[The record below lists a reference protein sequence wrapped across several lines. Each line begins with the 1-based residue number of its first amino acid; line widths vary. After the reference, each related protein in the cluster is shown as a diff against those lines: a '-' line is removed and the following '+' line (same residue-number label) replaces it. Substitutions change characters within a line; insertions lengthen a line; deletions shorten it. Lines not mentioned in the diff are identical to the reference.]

1 MPEGRQRYFNGS
13 AAHMKVAFIAEP
25 NNGYTGIFK
34 GANNGIMR
42 IFDADS
48 AHYIYTLGSW
58 INPGVEIKFLRDSR
72 PSADAQLKNSIDG
85 TWDSPSL
92 PNNRMSSILPE
103 SKSQCFKETIGK
115 KLADYTEYVGATSL
129 LDWGLYDQE
138 ANYEYDNN
146 YPYRLDF

>member
-1 MPEGRQRYFNGS
+1 MPEGRQRYFNGY

-58 INPGVEIKFLRDSR
+58 INPGVEIKFLRDGM

-85 TWDSPSL
+85 TRGSPSL
-92 PNNRMSSILPE
+92 PDNRMSNILP
-103 SKSQCFKETIGK
+103 
-115 KLADYTEYVGATSL
+115 
-129 LDWGLYDQE
+129 
-138 ANYEYDNN
+138 
-146 YPYRLDF
+146 